1 MTSYLGEWCKL
12 HKTMTPAK
20 KKENFEDR
28 LDRLVKLVE
37 GLESGELSLEQS
49 VEKFSNGVQL
59 VQELQK
65 NLSSLEQKVEDLGD
79 TLKQS
84 LQETENNFLDHDEE

>member
-1 MTSYLGEWCKL
+1 
-12 HKTMTPAK
+12 MTPAK
-20 KKENFEDR
+20 KKENFESR
-28 LDRLVKLVE
+28 LDGLVKLVE

-49 VEKFSNGVQL
+49 VEKFSKGVQL

-65 NLSSLEQKVEDLGD
+65 NLSSLEQKVEDLSD

-84 LQETENNFLDHDEE
+84 LLEIEDDSLDDDQE